1 MGTLIARVF
10 PRRTA
15 ATPTDELAYI
25 GEPGLFLP
33 EVDEVHV
40 SCTFSFDLPNAERLA
55 DAWSKRGYAVRIGGP
70 AMGDPGDAF
79 VPGRYLK
86 YGHVIT
92 SRGCPN
98 RCWFCEVW
106 KREGDIR
113 ELPITDGWLLHDNNI
128 LACSENHIRAVFSM
142 LGRQKHPVEFPG
154 GLEAARLKPWHVE
167 LLAQLRPKQM
177 FFAYDTPDDYEP
189 LVMAGKMLREI
200 WTDTSKT
207 LRCYVLCGYPGDTI
221 EAAEKRMLQT
231 REAGF
236 WPFAMLYVDRSGRAP
251 RHSGWPQFQRCWARP
266 AIMSAHEQNSDAPGQ
281 ECKKIP
287 GL

>member
-1 MGTLIARVF
+1 MEPLIARVF

-40 SCTFSFDLPNAERLA
+40 SCTFSFDVAKAERLA
-55 DAWSKRGYAVRIGGP
+55 EVWSKHGYKVRVGGP
-70 AMGDPGDAF
+70 AMGDPGDVF

-113 ELPITDGWLLHDNNI
+113 ELPITDGWLLHDDNI

-142 LGRQKHPVEFPG
+142 LGRQKHQAELRG

-189 LVMAGKMLREI
+189 LVIAGKMLREI
-200 WTDTSKT
+200 WTDASKT
-207 LRCYVLCGYPGDTI
+207 LRCYVLCGYPGDTVD
-221 EAAEKRMLQT
+221 AAEKRML
-231 REAGF
+231 
-236 WPFAMLYVDRSGRAP
+236 S
-251 RHSGWPQFQRCWARP
+251 
-266 AIMSAHEQNSDAPGQ
+266 
-281 ECKKIP
+281 
-287 GL
+287 